1 MSPARPSHPSA
12 QRSYLAWHGAQWRVQ
27 VAVPRRLRGIVG
39 AAVLFHPLH
48 TDSLALANRDKHRH
62 IHALKERIKAAEG
75 ELRRRKAEPDAL
87 VSEALQWREAFKD
100 EAEAGDGGPYA
111 PHDVSTALEA
121 RYDELVR
128 AEGTARADTLAAIAT
143 GRATPLVPLADR
155 WLEGKAMKAR
165 QRLGYRLAAGKLEA
179 WLMSAGHPPT
189 IEAVTKPVASDYRAS
204 LIKAGMHPRTA
215 NKDLSV
221 LSGLWRYAEGRGV
234 VADGF
239 NPWRG
244 QTIAASAGPSAEKR
258 PFKDEEIATLL
269 SYLARPERTPQDRR
283 GRTPIQ
289 ALIHDAVQLLALS
302 GMRLEEMARM
312 KVGHLRDLEG
322 PLPYIDL
329 RGTKTKAARRQV
341 PIHPDA
347 LPIILRRAR
356 GPDGASM
363 KDPDAYVLHELT
375 TPPPDS
381 TMDRGQPITKEF
393 GRIRKRL
400 GVDER
405 EDGARTSNIDLHSL
419 RRWFVRSAA
428 TALEGGAK
436 GYSHWTIAEVV
447 GHAKE
452 EMALSMTMGR
462 YAGDGTMEARAA
474 CVRAVKL
481 PASVSLPL
489 PQAGAAQ

>member
-1 MSPARPSHPSA
+1 MI
-12 QRSYLAWHGAQWRVQ
+12 WR
-27 VAVPRRLRGIVG
+27 A
-39 AAVLFHPLH
+39 
-48 TDSLALANRDKHRH
+48 SLKHEE
-62 IHALKERIKAAEG
+62 ATAEEG
-75 ELRRRKAEPDAL
+75 EMTNAEWAL
-87 VSEALQWREAFKD
+87 GTRLEELERSEGEDR
-100 EAEAGDGGPYA
+100 AGMVA
-111 PHDVSTALEA
+111 T
-121 RYDELVR
+121 
-128 AEGTARADTLAAIAT
+128 IAY
-143 GRATPLVPLADR
+143 GKATPLVPLADG
-155 WLEGKAMKAR
+155 WLEGKTMKPR

-244 QTIAASAGPSAEKR
+244 QTIAASGGPSAEKR

-283 GRTPIQ
+283 GRTPMQ

-312 KVGHLRDLEG
+312 KVGHLRDLDG
-322 PLPYIDL
+322 PVPYIDL

-347 LPIILRRAR
+347 LPIILRRAV
-356 GPDGASM
+356 GKG
-363 KDPDAYVLHELT
+363 PDAYVLHELT

-381 TMDRGQPITKEF
+381 TMDRRQPITKEF
-393 GRIRKRL
+393 GRIKRL

-452 EMALSMTMGR
+452 EMALAMTMGR

-474 CVRAVKL
+474 CVRAVRL
-481 PASVSLPL
+481 PGPS
-489 PQAGAAQ
+489 

>member
-1 MSPARPSHPSA
+1 MSPARPSRPSA

-39 AAVLFHPLH
+39 TSVLFHPLH
-48 TDSLALANRDKHRH
+48 TDSLAIANRDKHRH

-75 ELRRRKAEPDAL
+75 ELRRPKAGPDAL
-87 VSEALQWREAFKD
+87 VSEALQWREALAQ
-100 EAEAGDGGPYA
+100 EAEEGDGGPDA
-111 PHDVSTALEA
+111 PHHVLTALEA
-121 RYDELVR
+121 RYYEL
-128 AEGTARADTLAAIAT
+128 AEIDGTTRADTLATIAT

-269 SYLARPERTPQDRR
+269 SYLARPERTPQDHRVR
-283 GRTPIQ
+283 IPTKPATHSNRKPATDSDLKPAGIPI
-289 ALIHDAVQLLALS
+289 
-302 GMRLEEMARM
+302 
-312 KVGHLRDLEG
+312 
-322 PLPYIDL
+322 
-329 RGTKTKAARRQV
+329 
-341 PIHPDA
+341 
-347 LPIILRRAR
+347 
-356 GPDGASM
+356 
-363 KDPDAYVLHELT
+363 
-375 TPPPDS
+375 
-381 TMDRGQPITKEF
+381 
-393 GRIRKRL
+393 
-400 GVDER
+400 
-405 EDGARTSNIDLHSL
+405 
-419 RRWFVRSAA
+419 
-428 TALEGGAK
+428 
-436 GYSHWTIAEVV
+436 
-447 GHAKE
+447 
-452 EMALSMTMGR
+452 
-462 YAGDGTMEARAA
+462 
-474 CVRAVKL
+474 
-481 PASVSLPL
+481 
-489 PQAGAAQ
+489 